1 MIPQGAKAA
10 IESEWEK
17 LLRRQ
22 CFFLEEA
29 RDWKS
34 VKAEAAAQNKLIHLG
49 SLLEL
54 CYEKHSELAA
64 SEGRK
69 YKGRVVFLGDRVKDQ
84 FGATA
89 VFEEL
94 ASSPAGMEAAVSLTR

>member
-1 MIPQGAKAA
+1 MA
-10 IESEWEK
+10 
-17 LLRRQ
+17 RRQ
-22 CFFLEEA
+22 S
-29 RDWKS
+29 RRSK
-34 VKAEAAAQNKLIHLG
+34 KTGKTIHLG

-54 CYEKHSELAA
+54 CYLKGSELAPG

-84 FGATA
+84 HGAVA

-94 ASSPAGMEAAVSLTR
+94 APPPRGH